1 MGHKIRRSIHLLITE
16 SWTVVWGDEA
26 MPSLGEEPGSH
37 VIAWDEEQPAPDK
50 IVLRRKADGAG
61 WWVESGQ

>member
-1 MGHKIRRSIHLLITE
+1 M
-16 SWTVVWGDEA
+16 VWGDEA